1 MPPELQKC
9 EVSDRKKAENGLW
22 TCGSSLF
29 RNEKSRLVN
38 LWLGKKSP
46 EEEEGRTM
54 DLMLLLSKIAQRDIR
69 SGCSLPPH
77 KGDRRPRRNVKAN
90 RLTGLF
96 TACKLRLYKK
106 RRQKKQ
112 SRPQLFIQYKEK
124 SHVSLSLSPSISL
137 SLCPHEECVRALLP
151 DSSASDVPGGKKQ
164 KKKRIKKRDVN
175 YHTLSKAAN
184 FLNFISFPFKTYFPT
199 LPRDHPSPGVHI
211 PFIKSLQ
218 NARISA
224 PHNFKDLCYLPT
236 WSVKISPTAQLLTT
250 CLPFFKSPVLHRC
263 VHSQ

>member
-1 MPPELQKC
+1 
-9 EVSDRKKAENGLW
+9 
-22 TCGSSLF
+22 
-29 RNEKSRLVN
+29 
-38 LWLGKKSP
+38 
-46 EEEEGRTM
+46 M

-124 SHVSLSLSPSISL
+124 SHVSLSPPL
-137 SLCPHEECVRALLP
+137 SLFLSVPTRSACALSDRTRAHP
-151 DSSASDVPGGKKQ
+151 TYQRK
-164 KKKRIKKRDVN
+164 KKKRIKKIDVN
-175 YHTLSKAAN
+175 YHPLSKAAN

-236 WSVKISPTAQLLTT
+236 
-250 CLPFFKSPVLHRC
+250 
-263 VHSQ
+263 

>member
-1 MPPELQKC
+1 MD
-9 EVSDRKKAENGLW
+9 V
-22 TCGSSLF
+22 
-29 RNEKSRLVN
+29 RLVAFPQRKIPAGEFVT
-38 LWLGKKSP
+38 WKKKSP

-124 SHVSLSLSPSISL
+124 SHVSLSPPSISL
-137 SLCPHEECVRALLP
+137 SLCPHEECVRALWP
-151 DSSASDVPGGKKQ
+151 DSSASDVPGEKKT

>member
-106 RRQKKQ
+106 ETAEEAEPASTLHSVQREITR
-112 SRPQLFIQYKEK
+112 
-124 SHVSLSLSPSISL
+124 LSLSPSISL
-137 SLCPHEECVRALLP
+137 SLCPHEECVRALWP
-151 DSSASDVPGGKKQ
+151 DSSASDVPGEKKQ
-164 KKKRIKKRDVN
+164 KKKADKEKR
-175 YHTLSKAAN
+175 
-184 FLNFISFPFKTYFPT
+184 
-199 LPRDHPSPGVHI
+199 R
-211 PFIKSLQ
+211 
-218 NARISA
+218 
-224 PHNFKDLCYLPT
+224 
-236 WSVKISPTAQLLTT
+236 
-250 CLPFFKSPVLHRC
+250 
-263 VHSQ
+263 

>member
-1 MPPELQKC
+1 
-9 EVSDRKKAENGLW
+9 
-22 TCGSSLF
+22 
-29 RNEKSRLVN
+29 
-38 LWLGKKSP
+38 
-46 EEEEGRTM
+46 M

-124 SHVSLSLSPSISL
+124 SHVSLSPPL
-137 SLCPHEECVRALLP
+137 SLFLSVPTRSACALSDRTRAHP
-151 DSSASDVPGGKKQ
+151 TYQGKKT
-164 KKKRIKKRDVN
+164 KTKKRIKKRDVN

-236 WSVKISPTAQLLTT
+236 
-250 CLPFFKSPVLHRC
+250 
-263 VHSQ
+263 

>member
-124 SHVSLSLSPSISL
+124 SHVSLSPPL
-137 SLCPHEECVRALLP
+137 SLFLSVPTRSACALSDRTRAHP
-151 DSSASDVPGGKKQ
+151 TYQGK

-175 YHTLSKAAN
+175 YHPLSKAAN
-184 FLNFISFPFKTYFPT
+184 FLNFISFPFKIYFPA

>member
-46 EEEEGRTM
+46 EEEGRTM

-124 SHVSLSLSPSISL
+124 SHVSLSLPLYLSFSL
-137 SLCPHEECVRALLP
+137 SPRGVRARSLTGLERIRRTR
-151 DSSASDVPGGKKQ
+151 GKKQ